1 MRSNLLNKC
10 LAEFLGTYA
19 LVFFGCGS
27 MIMHQINE
35 SIMPGFVIPII
46 FGLIICIM
54 IYAFGDVS
62 GAHFNPAVS
71 VGFCF
76 LQEISIKDTLF
87 YIIAQCIGAILAS
100 TTHLILFKGAHDYGK
115 TKLHNGMNLIGGIS
129 FEVILTFFLMLV
141 ILFVSKAR
149 KNIAIFSGVA
159 IGAMVAIASYVG
171 GPYTG
176 SSMNPARSIGPA
188 FLANDFNILYIYI
201 IFPVLGSL
209 IACLLYKTLYFSK

>member
-1 MRSNLLNKC
+1 MKNNLLNRC
-10 LAEFLGTYA
+10 LAEFFGTYA

-27 MIMHQINE
+27 MIINQINA
-35 SIMPGFVIPII
+35 SIMPSFIIPII

-54 IYAFGDVS
+54 IYAFGDLS

-71 VGFCF
+71 VGFYF

-87 YIIAQCIGAILAS
+87 YIMAQCMGAILAS
-100 TTHLILFKGAHDYGK
+100 TTHLILFKGAHDYGM
-115 TKLHNGMNLIGGIS
+115 TNLHNGIDLIGGIS
-129 FEVILTFFLMLV
+129 FEIILTFFLMLT

-149 KNIAIFSGVA
+149 ENIAIFSGVA

-188 FLANDFNILYIYI
+188 FLETDFDGDRRHLRRIKKI
-201 IFPVLGSL
+201 
-209 IACLLYKTLYFSK
+209 